1 MLSFTLIFHLWK
13 RIDHK
18 GTAMATS
25 ILLFGRGSQSD
36 KSWVRGRGKEVRQL
50 IKGQFEIKILN
61 CASCKVVVPNMRPKG
76 QKWPSKDCT
85 GGHWKALEKKKKNVN
100 ECVCVDFELIAVLS

>member
-1 MLSFTLIFHLWK
+1 MLSFRLIFHFWR

-18 GTAMATS
+18 GTAMTTS

-36 KSWVRGRGKEVRQL
+36 KSWVRGRGKEARQL
-50 IKGQFEIKILN
+50 IKGQFEINILN

-76 QKWPSKDCT
+76 QNWPSKDYN
-85 GGHWKALEKKKKNVN
+85 GGHWKALNKNVN
-100 ECVCVDFELIAVLS
+100 ECVDFELIAVLS

>member
-1 MLSFTLIFHLWK
+1 
-13 RIDHK
+13 
-18 GTAMATS
+18 MATS

-61 CASCKVVVPNMRPKG
+61 CASCMVVVPNMRSKG

-85 GGHWKALEKKKKNVN
+85 GGHWKALKKNKKKTKNVN
-100 ECVCVDFELIAVLS
+100 ECVDFELIAVLS